1 VSEVRGAVAV
11 QRASFAA
18 LCADERAFT
27 AWYELALPRVYGFVL
42 GRVGG
47 DVALAEEIS
56 SSAFLEAVRA
66 RHSFDGRSDPVTWIC
81 SIARNRLLDHYR
93 REARDQLRH
102 LRLIVT
108 DLQANEVTE
117 WDRVDQRE
125 AVTSALAGLPPM
137 ERNALILRYLDGYSV
152 RETSQLIGRS
162 ESATESLLTRAR
174 ERVRTAF
181 PGGPE

>member
-1 VSEVRGAVAV
+1 VSEGRGAVAE
-11 QRASFAA
+11 QRASFAT

-47 DVALAEEIS
+47 EVALAEEIS
-56 SSAFLEAVRA
+56 SSAFLDAVRA

-108 DLQANEVTE
+108 DLSANAVTE
-117 WDRVDQRE
+117 W
-125 AVTSALAGLPPM
+125 
-137 ERNALILRYLDGYSV
+137 ERSGGI
-152 RETSQLIGRS
+152 EGRI
-162 ESATESLLTRAR
+162 AR
-174 ERVRTAF
+174 EVIAGPSAPDRRAISPPSGALRGRVRVRS
-181 PGGPE
+181 GGGSDR